1 MALLRRYKKDLSTE
15 ELWGGFSPV
24 FPKRALNFRKE
35 PCFSTE
41 VLNLSAIFTKEPC
54 ISTT

>member
-35 PCFSTE
+35 PCISTE